1 MSDAGVGD
9 KRVARL
15 FVRLCPLNGAI
26 VCRPHTDTSR
36 SNKTATE
43 RSTELTVKRR
53 HIAIIA
59 PPTAGHINPLA
70 ALGTS
75 LVEAGHRA
83 TIIHMADVASLVPDC
98 SVDFAAL
105 DHPADCQGLLAEYY
119 RRLSQPS
126 GPVGLPR
133 MIRGTASMT
142 ELLLKALPTAMA
154 RLRVDAVLADS
165 VEPAGALV
173 ARHLRLPFVTAVT
186 GLPLLREPAV
196 PPPFLGWA
204 YRPDAVGRNRNS
216 GGYAVSDL
224 LMRPISTMVSTY
236 ARRWALDPHPRHQWS
251 ALLQI
256 AQCPVGL
263 DFPRLA
269 LPASFRYGGPWR
281 RDEPDAILPEN
292 DGRPLIFCSLGSLQ
306 GARRSLFAAM
316 TTACAAVGARAV
328 VAHGGGLSDREA
340 QSLPGRPLVRAF
352 WSQTRVLPLC
362 SAAILHGGFNTVL
375 DALAAG
381 LPIVAVPLA
390 FEQPAT
396 AARLKRIGAARV
408 VSAAEAG
415 NGGLEPALRTVL
427 REPQYRRASR
437 LLATDMAG
445 AGGAAEA
452 AAMVD
457 AALRS
462 DSDLRPAGPN
472 PSDGKAACAA

>member
-1 MSDAGVGD
+1 M
-9 KRVARL
+9 RL
-15 FVRLCPLNGAI
+15 TRPREAGAI
-26 VCRPHTDTSR
+26 SALDCAIARRPHTGSNR

-43 RSTELTVKRR
+43 SSTALTVKRR

-75 LVEAGHRA
+75 LVKAGHRV
-83 TIIHMADVASLVPDC
+83 TIVHVADVASLVPDC
-98 SVDFAAL
+98 GVGFAAL
-105 DHPADCQGLLAEYY
+105 DHPVDRQGLLAEYY
-119 RRLSQPS
+119 RKLAQPS

-142 ELLLKALPTAMA
+142 ELLLKALPAA
-154 RLRVDAVLADS
+154 LSRLEVDAVLADS

-173 ARHLRLPFVTAVT
+173 ARYLRLPFVTAVT
-186 GLPLLREPAV
+186 GLPLLREPTV

-204 YRPDAVGRNRNS
+204 YRPDAVGRNRNN
-216 GGYAVSDL
+216 GGYAISDL
-224 LMRPISTMVSTY
+224 LMRPITTMVSTY
-236 ARRWALDPHPRHQWS
+236 ARRWGLDPAPQQQWS
-251 ALLQI
+251 DRLQI
-256 AQCPVGL
+256 AQCPAGL
-263 DFPRLA
+263 DFPRME
-269 LPASFRYGGPWR
+269 LPKSFRYGAPWR
-281 RDEPDAILPEN
+281 LAEPEENLPED

-316 TTACAAVGARAV
+316 TAACAAVGARAV

-340 QSLPGRPLVRAF
+340 HSLPGSPLVRAF
-352 WSQTRVLPLC
+352 WSQTRILPQC

-381 LPIVAVPLA
+381 VPIVAVPLA

-415 NGGLEPALRTVL
+415 KGGLEPALRLVL
-427 REPQYRRASR
+427 SDPQYRHAAR
-437 LLATDMAG
+437 LLATDMAR

-457 AALRS
+457 AALR
-462 DSDLRPAGPN
+462 DDADVRPARPN
-472 PSDGKAACAA
+472 PSDGKAACSA